1 MAFGS
6 KALAKFLKKKGK
18 EVLEDLT
25 DKPTVKKATPSKA
38 EESKVTGSTQ
48 EKPKGEKKK
57 SGAGRKRKARGA
69 EPATAAEKAGAK
81 KAGMG
86 VRAFRALPVAE
97 QKKWLREAGK
107 LGKSKAAPGPART
120 PREDRELEWLKKEQ
134 QREMD
139 ATLRPQ
145 QTSVGI
151 RRMRLTPEGQR
162 LFDAGEFDEIIKNP
176 KKYMTH
182 GIDAPLRPKG
192 TGVTKA
198 QLAKMKKGS
207 PSDKAQAVREMLNDP
222 GYVVATPTQ
231 AKRLMGGEADVPP
244 GTEADIRRLTKGEG
258 GPGFEIEAEKRG
270 GGRLKYYKKG
280 GRIKKSSKKP
290 RGVGVALRGYGRALK
305 RGQETSNIATEG
317 NLTRTLSETYIKTHV
332 VYA

>member
-38 EESKVTGSTQ
+38 EESKVTGSTK
-48 EKPKGEKKK
+48 EKPKSEKKK
-57 SGAGRKRKARGA
+57 SGAGRKRKARGVR
-69 EPATAAEKAGAK
+69 PATATQRAGAK

-86 VRAFRALPVAE
+86 VKAFQALPVAE
-97 QKKWLREAGK
+97 QKKWIIEAGK
-107 LGKSKAAPGPART
+107 LRKPKAATKVKPLTRK
-120 PREDRELEWLKKEQ
+120 EESELDRLTAQQKE
-134 QREMD
+134 EMD
-139 ATLRPQ
+139 ADLRPKK
-145 QTSVGI
+145 TSIGT

-162 LFDAGEFDEIIKNP
+162 LFNAGEFDEIIKNP

-182 GIDAPLRPKG
+182 GVDSPLRPKG

-207 PSDKAQAVREMLNDP
+207 PEDKAQAVREMLNDP
-222 GYVVATPTQ
+222 GYVVGTPTQ
-231 AKRLMGGEADVPP
+231 AKRLMGGEADVPE

-258 GPGFEIEAEKRG
+258 GPGFEIEGEKRG

-305 RGQETSNIATEG
+305 RG
-317 NLTRTLSETYIKTHV
+317 
-332 VYA
+332 

>member
-25 DKPTVKKATPSKA
+25 DKPTVKKTTPPKA
-38 EESKVTGSTQ
+38 EEPKVTGSTQ

-69 EPATAAEKAGAK
+69 KPATATQKAGAK

-86 VRAFRALPVAE
+86 VRAFQALPVAE
-97 QKKWLREAGK
+97 QKKWIIEAGK
-107 LGKSKAAPGPART
+107 LRKPKAATKVKPLT
-120 PREDRELEWLKKEQ
+120 EKQESELEWLKKEQ

-145 QTSVGI
+145 QTAAGV
-151 RRMRLTPEGQR
+151 RRMKLTPEGQR

-182 GIDAPLRPKG
+182 GIDSPLRPKG
-192 TGVTKA
+192 AGATKA
-198 QLAKMKKGS
+198 QLARMKKGS
-207 PSDKAQAVREMLNDP
+207 PEEKAQAIREMLKDP
-222 GYVVATPTQ
+222 GYVVATPVQ
-231 AKRLMGGEADVPP
+231 ISPQLRGRASKSELDAMEKELKELG
-244 GTEADIRRLTKGEG
+244 
-258 GPGFEIEAEKRG
+258 GFEITEGLKG

-305 RGQETSNIATEG
+305 RG
-317 NLTRTLSETYIKTHV
+317 
-332 VYA
+332 